1 MNVSFEN
8 KISSVIDKTIFN
20 RRNLIILQSKAK
32 LVFIKTIIV
41 LRYQIFIAIKLCNF
55 KNKIQIVY

>member
-41 LRYQIFIAIKLCNF
+41 LRYQIFIAIKLCKF